1 MSQPSFDLGFE
12 DVDDG
17 GLPTFTVAEL
27 AEAINGSLRR
37 GFYEGV
43 WVRGEIQGVS
53 ERNGHLYFSLT
64 DDDEGVR
71 ATISVSLFANV
82 RFKLRPLLQRH
93 RLRLADG
100 MKVRLH
106 GYLDFF
112 APSGRLGLK
121 MSGIDPRYTLG
132 ELALQRDELI
142 RRLVAAGL
150 YDAQARLAAPVLPL
164 AVGLVTSVGSAAW
177 HDVTHELE
185 ASGFGFRIVACDA
198 RVQGEWAPEMVAA
211 AIRTLGRR
219 ELDVVLVVRGGG
231 ARSDL
236 ATFDA
241 EVVARAIATCP
252 HPVLTGLGHEVDRS
266 VADDVA
272 HLALKTPTACAG
284 ELIARV
290 RRFRDEL
297 TRLQGAVG
305 DAATIR
311 LASADRALAAQ
322 ARRAARD
329 TRRSVDAG
337 EAELRRAAQSLTR
350 QSRLAASASR
360 RAGHPRR
367 PPHRRRLG
375 AGAGPAVRGLERR
388 RRAPGAPRPRA
399 QPAGGPGP
407 RRRRGQGAGARS
419 RPDAG
424 PGLEHHAHVR
434 RAIGAQRRR
443 AGARAMPWS
452 RPSWTARSAAAWRRC
467 RDHDRQTDPR
477 TADEP
482 IEGQLGYSAALAELE
497 EILGELEGDTVDID
511 RLADQVR
518 RAAELIRVCRGRI
531 DAARTE
537 IEQVVAELD
546 EGA

>member
-12 DVDDG
+12 DVDDASLG
-17 GLPTFTVAEL
+17 RLPTFTVAEL

-132 ELALQRDELI
+132 ELALQRDELV

-150 YDAQARLAAPVLPL
+150 YDAQARLASPVLPL

-211 AIRTLGRR
+211 AIRTLGRHER
-219 ELDVVLVVRGGG
+219 GRRPRGPRGRCPVGPGHVRRRGRGPGHRHLPAPGADGPRARGGPQRG
-231 ARSDL
+231 
-236 ATFDA
+236 
-241 EVVARAIATCP
+241 
-252 HPVLTGLGHEVDRS
+252 
-266 VADDVA
+266 
-272 HLALKTPTACAG
+272 
-284 ELIARV
+284 
-290 RRFRDEL
+290 RR
-297 TRLQGAVG
+297 G
-305 DAATIR
+305 
-311 LASADRALAAQ
+311 
-322 ARRAARD
+322 
-329 TRRSVDAG
+329 
-337 EAELRRAAQSLTR
+337 
-350 QSRLAASASR
+350 
-360 RAGHPRR
+360 R
-367 PPHRRRLG
+367 PPGPQDADGLRGRAHR
-375 AGAGPAVRGLERR
+375 AGPAVPGRAHPAARSRSGTRR
-388 RRAPGAPRPRA
+388 RSAWRPPIGPWPRR
-399 QPAGGPGP
+399 PAGPPGTRGDRSTPGKPSCAGP
-407 RRRRGQGAGARS
+407 RRR
-419 RPDAG
+419 
-424 PGLEHHAHVR
+424 
-434 RAIGAQRRR
+434 
-443 AGARAMPWS
+443 
-452 RPSWTARSAAAWRRC
+452 
-467 RDHDRQTDPR
+467 
-477 TADEP
+477 
-482 IEGQLGYSAALAELE
+482 
-497 EILGELEGDTVDID
+497 
-511 RLADQVR
+511 
-518 RAAELIRVCRGRI
+518 
-531 DAARTE
+531 
-537 IEQVVAELD
+537 
-546 EGA
+546 

>member
-12 DVDDG
+12 DVDDASSLDG
-17 GLPTFTVAEL
+17 GIPTLTVAEL

-43 WVRGEIQGVS
+43 WVRGEIQGVN

-132 ELALQRDELI
+132 ELALQRDELV

-150 YDAQARLAAPVLPL
+150 YDAQSRLASPVLPL
-164 AVGLVTSVGSAAW
+164 AVGVVTSVGSAAW

-219 ELDVVLVVRGGG
+219 DVDVVLVVRGGG

-266 VADDVA
+266 VADEVA

-297 TRLQGAVG
+297 TRLRGAIR
-305 DAATIR
+305 DAATVR
-311 LASADRALAAQ
+311 LATADRAVAAQ

-337 EAELRRAAQSLTR
+337 EAQLRRAAQALTR
-350 QSRLAASASR
+350 QSRLVASASHALVTHEARRAVAASARVLTQQSAALS
-360 RAGHPRR
+360 AGGE
-367 PPHRRRLG
+367 RL
-375 AGAGPAVRGLERR
+375 A
-388 RRAPGAPRPRA
+388 RRAPALNRQAARDLDAVEARVRA
-399 QPAGGPGP
+399 LDPA
-407 RRRRGQGAGARS
+407 RTLARGWSITRTLDGRS
-419 RPDAG
+419 
-424 PGLEHHAHVR
+424 VR
-434 RAIGAQRRR
+434 
-443 AGARAMPWS
+443 S
-452 RPSWTARSAAAWRRC
+452 T
-467 RDHDRQTDPR
+467 
-477 TADEP
+477 
-482 IEGQLGYSAALAELE
+482 AELAPGDAVVTTLVDGEVHSRVE
-497 EILGELEGDTVDID
+497 EVQGP
-511 RLADQVR
+511 
-518 RAAELIRVCRGRI
+518 
-531 DAARTE
+531 
-537 IEQVVAELD
+537 
-546 EGA
+546 